1 MKIFAGI
8 AHVVT
13 ALLLSTPVQAASF
26 NCNRAQLPA
35 EITICGTGALH
46 ALDERMA
53 ALYFELMDD
62 APGWAIRQIQ
72 AEQRRWLDVRNGCG
86 YNIPCLRRQH
96 LRRID
101 QLEDWD
107 DRLGL

>member
-1 MKIFAGI
+1 MRISAAILGVI
-8 AHVVT
+8 T
-13 ALLLSTPVQAASF
+13 ATAFCAPAQAASF

-35 EITICGTGALH
+35 EIAICGTGALH
-46 ALDERMA
+46 DLDERMA

-72 AEQRRWLDVRNGCG
+72 AEQRRWLDIRNGCG
-86 YNIPCLRRQH
+86 YNIRCLRRQH

-101 QLEDWD
+101 HLEDWD
-107 DRLGL
+107 DRLGV